1 MSQELRP
8 DLTRTLAGCHRI
20 DARMWQEQWPDVAR
34 ILKGRY
40 TPTGLASQIGTDER
54 TIRRWK
60 QQIVYSVAIE
70 LKYL

>member
-34 ILKGRY
+34 ILSY
-40 TPTGLASQIGTDER
+40 FWLLAYNFAYNSC
-54 TIRRWK
+54 K
-60 QQIVYSVAIE
+60 AISF
-70 LKYL
+70 YVVD